1 MINAKNMNKEME
13 NKVKETIIKAFEQT
27 KKRKPIYISDKLK
40 QLYPKDD
47 WTVICIKQKITNS
60 YTMNTFGILFFC
72 RYKNYRIVIYPSKLM
87 PQETGNSRGEDDDS
101 EKSDEEI
108 ISLNKEIS
116 DIKDKL
122 KEAEKTIKKYELALK
137 GKDTEI
143 ENLKKELDKN
153 KQLDPF
159 HQTFYTRDQMFAL
172 NFISSD
178 SRLHFAYSCL
188 KKDLFVDIEKKLY
201 EEFPEYKETNNSFVV
216 DGKAILR
223 FKSIEENNLKSGTP
237 ILLIQNKNNL
247 K

>member
-1 MINAKNMNKEME
+1 
-13 NKVKETIIKAFEQT
+13 
-27 KKRKPIYISDKLK
+27 
-40 QLYPKDD
+40 
-47 WTVICIKQKITNS
+47 
-60 YTMNTFGILFFC
+60 
-72 RYKNYRIVIYPSKLM
+72 
-87 PQETGNSRGEDDDS
+87 
-101 EKSDEEI
+101 
-108 ISLNKEIS
+108 
-116 DIKDKL
+116 
-122 KEAEKTIKKYELALK
+122 
-137 GKDTEI
+137 
-143 ENLKKELDKN
+143 
-153 KQLDPF
+153 
-159 HQTFYTRDQMFAL
+159 MFAV